1 MHIIFEVNLYLVIV
15 PTTKSQH
22 QNQPFF
28 PWKNSGTKYKFPK
41 INIIN
46 FKKNFLRRT
55 KKFFASFNTLERDSL
70 SFFIVYAPHERDILI
85 PGR

>member
-28 PWKNSGTKYKFPK
+28 PWKNSGTKYKFLK

-46 FKKNFLRRT
+46 FKQEKIWGRLKNIPL
-55 KKFFASFNTLERDSL
+55 ASFDTQER
-70 SFFIVYAPHERDILI
+70 
-85 PGR
+85 